1 MSTLR
6 IYLAQMNPVVG
17 DFSGNTQKLL
27 AACEQARREGADL
40 VVTPEMLLT
49 GYPPEDLL
57 FRPALQEQVQVQ
69 LDRLATEVKDLTL
82 VVGYPLVRDGQVFN
96 TAGVLHQGQWI
107 AEYHKACLPNDQVFD
122 EKRYFT
128 PGTQPLVVELKGIK
142 LGLLI
147 CEDLWHPGPAQAS
160 VGAGAEALLVL
171 NASPWHQGKQ
181 QQRVALAHQRV
192 QPLQVPLIYCNLVGG
207 QDELLFDG
215 ASFAVNTQG
224 ELRAS
229 APALQEAGL
238 LTELQM
244 TSAGVELLPGEQVA
258 WPDALAYLYGAL
270 VLGLQDYVNKSG
282 FKGVLLG
289 MSGGIDSALSAAI
302 AVDALGPQRVN
313 GVMLPYHYTSSMSLE
328 DAEEEARLL
337 GINYQVYPIAPMVD
351 SFMSSLEQ
359 AFAGTQRDTTEENL
373 QARCRGTLLM
383 ALSNKLGLMVLS
395 TGNKSEVAVGY
406 CTLYGDMVGGYN
418 AIKDVYKTLV
428 FQLAEWRNQQGY
440 VIPQRVIDR
449 PPSAELAPDQKDEDS
464 LPAYAVLDRLLQ
476 GYIEEDLSAA
486 DLVAQG
492 FDRAEVE
499 QVIGLVDRNEYKRYQ
514 AAPGV
519 RVTLRG
525 FGKDRR
531 YPLVNRW
538 PVGEPQPFPS

>member
-1 MSTLR
+1 MSILR
-6 IYLAQMNPVVG
+6 IYSAQINPVVG

-27 AACEQARREGADL
+27 QACDQARQAGADL
-40 VVTPEMLLT
+40 LLTPEMLLT

-57 FRPALQEQVQVQ
+57 LRPALQERVQAQ
-69 LDRLATEVKDLTL
+69 LDQLAREITDMTL
-82 VVGYPLVRDGQVFN
+82 VVGYPVARDGQLFN
-96 TAGVLHQGQWI
+96 AAGVLHQGQWI

-122 EKRYFT
+122 EKRYFAT
-128 PGTQPLVVELKGIK
+128 GDQPLVVDIKGFK

-160 VGAGAEALLVL
+160 VGAGAEALVVL
-171 NASPWHQGKQ
+171 NASPWHQSKQ
-181 QQRVALAHQRV
+181 QERVELARQRV

-215 ASFAVNTQG
+215 ASFAVNAQG
-224 ELRAS
+224 ELQAS
-229 APALQEAGL
+229 APALEEAGL
-238 LTELQM
+238 ITELEQQA
-244 TSAGVELLPGEQVA
+244 SGVTLLPGKQAV
-258 WPDALAYLYGAL
+258 WPEPLEYLYRAL
-270 VLGLQDYVNKSG
+270 VLGLADYVNKSG
-282 FKGVLLG
+282 FKGVVLG

-302 AVDALGPQRVN
+302 AVDALGKERVT

-328 DAEEEARLL
+328 DAEAEARLL
-337 GINYQVYPIAPMVD
+337 DIDYQVYPIAPMVD
-351 SFMSSLEQ
+351 SFMTSLEQ

-428 FQLAEWRNQQGY
+428 FQLSEWRNQQGR

-464 LPAYAVLDRLLQ
+464 LPPYPVLDKLLE
-476 GYIEEDLSAA
+476 GYIERDKSAA
-486 DLVAQG
+486 DLLTEG
-492 FDRAEVE
+492 FSEEDVRR
-499 QVIGLVDRNEYKRYQ
+499 VIGLVDRNEYKRYQ

-519 RVTLRG
+519 RVTYRG

-531 YPLVNRW
+531 YPLVNHW
-538 PVGEPQPFPS
+538 PVDAQPPFPS

>member
-1 MSTLR
+1 MSILR
-6 IYLAQMNPVVG
+6 IYSAQINPIVG
-17 DFSGNTQKLL
+17 DFAGNTQKIIAAAQKAREQQSDLL
-27 AACEQARREGADL
+27 I
-40 VVTPEMLLT
+40 TPEMVLT

-57 FRPALQEQVQVQ
+57 FRPALQQRVQEQ
-69 LDRLATEVKDLTL
+69 LDFLAAEVTDITL
-82 VVGYPLVRDGQVFN
+82 VVGYPIIHEGQVFN
-96 TAGVLHQGQWI
+96 AAGVLHQGQWI

-128 PGTQPLVVELKGIK
+128 AGQQPVVVEIQGIK

-147 CEDLWHPGPAQAS
+147 CEDLWHSGPAQAS
-160 VGAGAEALLVL
+160 VEAGAETLLVL
-171 NASPWHQGKQ
+171 NASPWHQGKHLE
-181 QQRVALAHQRV
+181 RVELARQRV
-192 QPLQVPLIYCNLVGG
+192 QPLQVPLIYCNVIGG

-215 ASFAVNTQG
+215 ASFAVNSQG
-224 ELRAS
+224 ELLAS

-238 LTELQM
+238 ITELET
-244 TSAGVELLPGEQVA
+244 TSAGVDLLPSERA
-258 WPDALAYLYGAL
+258 TWPEALPYLYAAL

-282 FKGVLLG
+282 FKGVVLG

-302 AVDALGPQRVN
+302 AVDALGKERVT

-337 GINYQVYPIAPMVD
+337 DIDYQVYPIAPMVD
-351 SFMSSLEQ
+351 SFMTSLEQ
-359 AFAGTQRDTTEENL
+359 TFAGTQRDTTEENL

-428 FQLAEWRNQQGY
+428 FQLAEWRNQQGR
-440 VIPQRVIDR
+440 VIPQRIIDR

-464 LPAYAVLDRLLQ
+464 LPPYSVLDKLLE
-476 GYIEEDLSAA
+476 GYIELDKSAA
-486 DLVAQG
+486 DLLAEG
-492 FDRAEVE
+492 FSEEDIRR
-499 QVIGLVDRNEYKRYQ
+499 VIGLVDRNEYKRYQ
-514 AAPGV
+514 AAPGT
-519 RVTLRG
+519 RVTFRG

-531 YPLVNRW
+531 YPLVNKW
-538 PVGEPQPFPS
+538 PVF

>member
-1 MSTLR
+1 MSILR
-6 IYLAQMNPVVG
+6 IYSAQINPIVG
-17 DFSGNTQKLL
+17 DFAGNTQKIIT
-27 AACEQARREGADL
+27 AAQEAREQQADL
-40 VVTPEMLLT
+40 LLTPEMVLT

-57 FRPALQEQVQVQ
+57 FRPALQQRVQAQ
-69 LDRLATEVKDLTL
+69 LDFLAAEVKDITL
-82 VVGYPLVRDGQVFN
+82 VVGYPIIHEGQVFN
-96 TAGVLHQGQWI
+96 AAGVLHQGQWI

-122 EKRYFT
+122 EKRYFAA
-128 PGTQPLVVELKGIK
+128 GEQPVVIELKGIK

-147 CEDLWHPGPAQAS
+147 CEDLWHAGPAQAS

-181 QQRVALAHQRV
+181 QERVELARQRV
-192 QPLQVPLIYCNLVGG
+192 QPLQVPLVYCNLIGG

-215 ASFAVNTQG
+215 ASFAVDAEGQ
-224 ELRAS
+224 LQAS
-229 APALQEAGL
+229 ASALKETGL
-238 LTELQM
+238 LTELEKNA
-244 TSAGVELLPGEQVA
+244 SGVELLPGDKAA
-258 WPDALAYLYGAL
+258 WPEPLAYLYDAL

-282 FKGVLLG
+282 FKGIVLG

-302 AVDALGPQRVN
+302 AVDALGKDRVT
-313 GVMLPYHYTSSMSLE
+313 GVMLPYHYTASMSLE
-328 DAEEEARLL
+328 DAEEEAQLL
-337 GINYQVYPIAPMVD
+337 DIEYQVYPIIPMVD
-351 SFMSSLEQ
+351 SFMTSLEK

-428 FQLAEWRNQQGY
+428 FQLADWRNQQGR

-464 LPAYAVLDRLLQ
+464 LPPYPVLDKLLE
-476 GYIEEDLSAA
+476 GYIEQDKSAA
-486 DLVAQG
+486 DLLAEG
-492 FDRAEVE
+492 FSEEDVRR
-499 QVIGLVDRNEYKRYQ
+499 VIGLVDRNEYKRYQ

-519 RVTLRG
+519 RVTHRG

-531 YPLVNRW
+531 YPLVNKW
-538 PVGEPQPFPS
+538 PVF

>member
-6 IYLAQMNPVVG
+6 IYSAQINPIVG
-17 DFSGNTQKLL
+17 DFAGNAQKIL
-27 AACEQARREGADL
+27 AAVQEAREQQADL
-40 VVTPEMLLT
+40 LLTPEMALT

-57 FRPALQEQVQVQ
+57 FRPALQERVQEQ
-69 LDRLATEVKDLTL
+69 LDYLASQVTDITL
-82 VVGYPLVRDGQVFN
+82 VVGYPVRYEGQLYN
-96 TAGVLHQGQWI
+96 AAGILHQGQWMG
-107 AEYHKACLPNDQVFD
+107 EYFKACLPNDQVFD
-122 EKRYFT
+122 EKRYFA
-128 PGTQPLVVELKGIK
+128 PGEQPCVIKLKDMH

-147 CEDLWHPGPAQAS
+147 CEDLWHPGPAKAA
-160 VGAGAEALLVL
+160 VDAGAEALLVL

-181 QQRVALAHQRV
+181 HERVQLARQRVE
-192 QPLQVPLIYCNLVGG
+192 PLQVPLIYCNLVGG

-215 ASFAVNTQG
+215 ASFAVNAQG
-224 ELRAS
+224 ELQAS
-229 APALQEAGL
+229 APALEEAGL
-238 LTELQM
+238 ITVLEKQA
-244 TSAGVELLPGEQVA
+244 SGVILLPGNKA
-258 WPDALAYLYGAL
+258 IWPEPLAYLYGAL

-282 FKGVLLG
+282 FKGVVLG

-302 AVDALGPQRVN
+302 AVDALGKERVT

-328 DAEEEARLL
+328 DAEAEARLL
-337 GINYQVYPIAPMVD
+337 GIDYQVYPIAPMVD
-351 SFMSSLEQ
+351 SFMTGLEK

-428 FQLAEWRNQQGY
+428 FQLAEWRNQQGQ

-464 LPAYAVLDRLLQ
+464 LPAYPVLDRLLE
-476 GYIEEDLSAA
+476 GYIELDQSAA
-486 DLVAQG
+486 DLLAEG
-492 FDRAEVE
+492 FSEEDVRR
-499 QVIGLVDRNEYKRYQ
+499 VIGLVDRNEYKRYQ

-519 RVTLRG
+519 RVTYRG

-538 PVGEPQPFPS
+538 PVF

>member
-1 MSTLR
+1 LSILR
-6 IYLAQMNPVVG
+6 IYSAQINPIVG
-17 DFSGNTQKLL
+17 DFAGNTQKIIT
-27 AACEQARREGADL
+27 AAQEAREQQADL
-40 VVTPEMLLT
+40 LLTPEMVLT

-57 FRPALQEQVQVQ
+57 FRPALQQRVQAQ
-69 LDRLATEVKDLTL
+69 LDFLAAEVKDITL
-82 VVGYPLVRDGQVFN
+82 VVGYPIIHEGQVFN
-96 TAGVLHQGQWI
+96 AAGVLHQGQWI

-122 EKRYFT
+122 EKRYFAA
-128 PGTQPLVVELKGIK
+128 GEQPVVIELKGIK

-147 CEDLWHPGPAQAS
+147 CEDLWHAGPAQAS

-181 QQRVALAHQRV
+181 QERVELARQRV
-192 QPLQVPLIYCNLVGG
+192 QPLQVPLVYCNLIGG

-215 ASFAVNTQG
+215 ASFAVDAEGQ
-224 ELRAS
+224 LQAS
-229 APALQEAGL
+229 ASALKETGL
-238 LTELQM
+238 LTELEKNA
-244 TSAGVELLPGEQVA
+244 SGVELLPGDKAA
-258 WPDALAYLYGAL
+258 WPEPLAYLYDAL

-282 FKGVLLG
+282 FKGIVLG

-302 AVDALGPQRVN
+302 AVDALGKDRVT
-313 GVMLPYHYTSSMSLE
+313 GVMLPYHYTASMSLE
-328 DAEEEARLL
+328 DAEEEAQLL
-337 GINYQVYPIAPMVD
+337 DIEYQVYPIIPMVD
-351 SFMSSLEQ
+351 SFMTSLEK

-428 FQLAEWRNQQGY
+428 FQLADWRNQQGR

-464 LPAYAVLDRLLQ
+464 LPPYPVLDKLLE
-476 GYIEEDLSAA
+476 GYIEQDKSAA
-486 DLVAQG
+486 DLLAEG
-492 FDRAEVE
+492 FSEEDVRR
-499 QVIGLVDRNEYKRYQ
+499 VIGLVDRNEYKRYQ

-519 RVTLRG
+519 RVTHRG

-531 YPLVNRW
+531 YPLVNKW
-538 PVGEPQPFPS
+538 PVF

>member
-1 MSTLR
+1 LSTLR
-6 IYLAQMNPVVG
+6 IYSAQINPVVG

-27 AACEQARREGADL
+27 AACEQARQAGADL
-40 VVTPEMLLT
+40 LMTPEMLLT

-57 FRPALQEQVQVQ
+57 FRPALQEKVQTQ
-69 LDRLATEVKDLTL
+69 LDRLAVEVKDLT
-82 VVGYPLVRDGQVFN
+82 VIVGYPVIRNGQVFN
-96 TAGVLHQGQWI
+96 AAGVLHQGQWI

-122 EKRYFT
+122 EKRYYAA
-128 PGTQPLVVELKGIK
+128 GEQPVVVELKGIK

-171 NASPWHQGKQ
+171 NASPWHQGKHLE
-181 QQRVALAHQRV
+181 RVELARQRV
-192 QPLQVPLIYCNLVGG
+192 QPLQVPLIYCNLIGG

-215 ASFAVNTQG
+215 ASFAVNAQG
-224 ELRAS
+224 ELKAS
-229 APALQEAGL
+229 APALEEAGFI
-238 LTELQM
+238 TELEAAS
-244 TSAGVELLPGEQVA
+244 TGVDLLPGNQAA
-258 WPDALAYLYGAL
+258 WPEPLAYLYGAL

-282 FKGVLLG
+282 FKGVVLG
-289 MSGGIDSALSAAI
+289 MSGGIDSALTAAI
-302 AVDALGPQRVN
+302 AVDALGKERVT

-337 GINYQVYPIAPMVD
+337 DIEYQVYPIAPMVD
-351 SFMSSLEQ
+351 SFMTSLEQ
-359 AFAGTQRDTTEENL
+359 TFAGTQRDTTEENL

-428 FQLAEWRNQQGY
+428 FQLSEWRNQQGC

-464 LPAYAVLDRLLQ
+464 LPPYSILDKLLE
-476 GYIEEDLSAA
+476 GYIEQDKSAA
-486 DLVAQG
+486 DLLAEG
-492 FDRAEVE
+492 FLEEDVQR
-499 QVIGLVDRNEYKRYQ
+499 VISLVDRNEYKRYQ
-514 AAPGV
+514 AAPGT
-519 RVTLRG
+519 RVTHRG

-531 YPLVNRW
+531 YPLVNKW
-538 PVGEPQPFPS
+538 PVF